1 MAALRLFA
9 RFGYVPTMM
18 VGLNLFAVYLVAGG
32 DSFLWIGVL
41 FGVAVVLSLLMEWIR
56 PYELSWNWAHADS
69 GKDVAHGV
77 IYETANITAILLL
90 PFITLLIPWR
100 SVWPSTLPIG
110 VQLLLAIIIADFSMT
125 MIHYWSHRVSWL
137 WRLHAVHHGVHRL
150 YSFNGLVRHP
160 LHQLLDL
167 AAGTLPLVLAGLPV
181 ELAVL
186 LAFAISLQLLVQHSN
201 IDYELGPFQKF
212 LAVGP
217 VHRLHHVNW
226 GGQGDVNF
234 GLFFTCWDRLL
245 GTLRL
250 DSDRAPRAGDI
261 GIQDQAHFPQDYMTQ
276 LVLPF
281 ANYRAVNTVE
291 QRATNFGRGPNL
303 DSEKSIYLTRGKTI
317 A

>member
-1 MAALRLFA
+1 
-9 RFGYVPTMM
+9 
-18 VGLNLFAVYLVAGG
+18 
-32 DSFLWIGVL
+32 
-41 FGVAVVLSLLMEWIR
+41 
-56 PYELSWNWAHADS
+56 
-69 GKDVAHGV
+69 
-77 IYETANITAILLL
+77 
-90 PFITLLIPWR
+90 
-100 SVWPSTLPIG
+100 
-110 VQLLLAIIIADFSMT
+110 
-125 MIHYWSHRVSWL
+125 
-137 WRLHAVHHGVHRL
+137 
-150 YSFNGLVRHP
+150 VRHP

-167 AAGTLPLVLAGLPV
+167 AVGTMPLVLAGLPV

-201 IDYELGPFQKF
+201 IEYELGPFQKF

-281 ANYRAVNTVE
+281 ANYRAANTVE
-291 QRATNFGRGPNL
+291 QRATNFGKGRILIPKKAAC
-303 DSEKSIYLTRGKTI
+303 EP
-317 A
+317 